1 MKSPFDR
8 FLPPA
13 SKGRSRKGSRKA
25 AELQAEPLEKR
36 AMMAIFAYDRPGGDT
51 LIAIDGNGGLT
62 DLYMRGTLGGVQF
75 ATNSAFTASVTS
87 DPLDWTNS
95 DLNGDRVPDNLNLHV
110 RQNGRP
116 LYITNATPNELTI
129 PLTEANGF
137 TATDTASRTQF
148 SLANGNLD
156 YRVAGAFTGRLSDPQ
171 TGNSWTFTNTANGT
185 LTFTP
190 VGSLAAGPTPTTG
203 RVIPGST
210 DVFIRGRGQRGS
222 VVIDW
227 SIPVSTF
234 QATCPRLDSVNYTY
248 NGQTLIGADGVTLNF
263 LSGPGNGTETD
274 VRVSTGGT
282 VGFALPSATPKDG
295 FGGSTVRN
303 GAGINT
309 VPGTSVLSG
318 TITVYDVLRTGE
330 SDGSPTQTL
339 TFGFTN
345 ASGSLVFTAN
355 QPNDWLEIA
364 PGSTLA
370 SLQFV
375 TRFPGSGTIGLPGNG
390 GTPAAPAGQPALPG
404 RVTISGSE
412 RWFEYTVEARAT
424 TTTVWAGFDV
434 QSAITVDA
442 TRPGGGFNVLSPI
455 VNAASLTLRGPSTV
469 NFAAPTSVSGGISLL
484 NGQVSGTS
492 RPEVITTVVD
502 APIAASNYSLRVAGD
517 SITVSPSGS
526 LSGALPDAA
535 GQLSQAAGSVSVQ
548 LLNADLFVQGTIF
561 ATNQFYE
568 QIALYTRPLSLST
581 VSAATG
587 LDSGLIRGGTVVVS
601 MAAQGSGA
609 TPPNPTNADSSFHVV
624 DLRTQVDTFRTR
636 AAGTGT
642 VFPGQNMHPYLLSV
656 READAVTFDAVAG
669 SSRPISLSAGG
680 SIVMGSAL
688 DTVSD
693 VKIVAVSATGGPTS
707 FTVSAPI
714 QTQFGTIE
722 ILAGGVDVRNSVR
735 VTNAAL
741 DAARNDITITAS
753 NGDIVAQN
761 LLSAVNNVS
770 LVQRKSGGGGRIVAD
785 GLRARSVSVDAA
797 GDVTLG
803 TTVETLS
810 GQSGGA
816 FSVRESDDISIP
828 SLRAGGRVAL
838 SAAGV
843 DGSTT
848 TANPIAL
855 TARMD
860 DVTALEISTPNGSAD
875 VIVNTPRLLTVGG
888 AANPAVA
895 NMLAAGNVTI
905 RSTAG
910 EMRVLDAPLAGGNA
924 RGVKAAST
932 VILAATYAP
941 GTPNVTA
948 ATLTG
953 TGNINSLAAFDGQT
967 LVVGDRVLVR
977 LGSSVATPT
986 MHSNGIY
993 VVARLGGGVGTNANW
1008 QLTRAADADTQP
1020 ELASGSYVRVNTG
1033 NTLGNTI
1040 WQLDYLSFPATAA
1053 DLSSA
1058 TEIEI
1063 PTNYSAM
1070 SQLVV
1075 GQAVSGAGIRVGAT
1089 IASINTTTGVI
1100 TLSPNAVSN
1109 VGGSTVVS
1117 FGAPALG
1124 ASPITVTQRQVT
1136 TNIGSD
1142 GLAKAVT
1149 FLVSS
1154 TGGTNSD
1161 AGSLGKM
1168 IHLYQQNDTSSST
1181 LNPGQLT
1188 NFEFAALSGPIR
1200 LTQELPQIVRPIAI
1214 IGKGAVIDGSQITTT
1229 RTGDR
1234 VAAGTEI
1241 NAFEFASGSGQVGTT
1256 PGASISGLTIG
1267 GFASG
1272 AAIKIDSAAGVG
1284 VSEVKLGV
1292 NPAGER
1298 LANRFGVLVTGS
1310 GAGAAISG
1318 SDIMGSTQAGVR
1330 VQNGAA
1336 GIIIVGSRVGAANRD
1351 NLFGLDIAAGRNQIG
1366 VVGDAR
1372 NVVQF
1377 NRTGIL
1383 LRGGV
1388 NSVVNTSVANNSID
1402 GISIDGG
1409 SNAIGASK
1417 SRDQNS
1423 NAVYGNGR
1431 WGIRMASAAVA
1442 RLQRIAGNFF
1452 GTERFGATPGKNFQ
1466 GNVAVGN
1473 SAPASNLGLTP
1484 DKKTGVDKNGNQHSD
1499 LKGPAPK
1506 PRVTR
1511 PWRARR

>member
-51 LIAIDGNGGLT
+51 LIAIDGNGGLH
-62 DLYMRGTLGGVQF
+62 DVYMRGLPTGVVEF
-75 ATNSAFTASVTS
+75 ATNSQFTIDRTS
-87 DPLDWTNS
+87 DALDFTNS
-95 DLNGDRVPDNLNLHV
+95 
-110 RQNGRP
+110 RP
-116 LYITNATPNELTI
+116 NENVYRRPNAQAFYITNATPNQLTI
-129 PLTEANGF
+129 PLTEATGF
-137 TATDTASRTQF
+137 TNGSTSTRTQY
-148 SLANGNLD
+148 SLANGNID
-156 YRVAGAFTGRLSDPQ
+156 YRVAGRFTGTLSALP
-171 TGNSWTFTNTANGT
+171 TSGTTRNSWTFTNTADGT
-185 LTFTP
+185 LNFTAAP
-190 VGSLAAGPTPTTG
+190 GNTAGPTPTSG
-203 RVIPGST
+203 RVLPGNS
-210 DVFIRGRGQRGS
+210 DLLIRGRGQRGS

-227 SIPVSTF
+227 SAPVSTF
-234 QATCPRLDSVNYTY
+234 DTTCPRLDTVEYTY
-248 NGQTLIGADGVTLNF
+248 NGETLIGADGVTTVYLP
-263 LSGPGNGTETD
+263 GDGNGTERD
-274 VRVSTGGT
+274 VRVSTGSS
-282 VGFALPSATPKDG
+282 VQFALPSATPKNG
-295 FGGSTVRN
+295 FGGTTVLDG
-303 GAGINT
+303 GAINR
-309 VPGTSVLSG
+309 VAGTSVLSG
-318 TITVYDVLRTGE
+318 TITVYDVLAEGADDGAPTG
-330 SDGSPTQTL
+330 TV
-339 TFGFTN
+339 TFGFSD
-345 ASGSLVFTAN
+345 ASGTMVFTR
-355 QPNDWLEIA
+355 QEPNEWIDIA
-364 PGSTLA
+364 PGATPSNLR
-370 SLQFV
+370 FV
-375 TRFPGSGTIGLPGNG
+375 TRYPGSNGLP
-390 GTPAAPAGQPALPG
+390 AGRPALPG

-412 RWFEYTVEARAT
+412 TWFEYTEEVT
-424 TTTVWAGFDV
+424 PVTTTVWAGFDV
-434 QSAITVDA
+434 QSAITVEA
-442 TRPGGGFNVLSPI
+442 TKYGGGFNVLSPI
-455 VNAASLTLRGPSTV
+455 VNAPSLTLRGPTTV
-469 NFAAPTSVSGGISLL
+469 NFAAPTSVTGLVTL
-484 NGQVSGTS
+484 VNGQVRGTIQ
-492 RPEVITTVVD
+492 PEITTAVVD
-502 APIAASNYSLRVAGD
+502 APIAASNYNLRVAFD
-517 SITVSPSGS
+517 SLTVSPSGS
-526 LSGALPDAA
+526 LSGALPDAN
-535 GQLSQAAGSVSVQ
+535 GQLTLAAGTVQIQ
-548 LLNADLFVQGTIF
+548 LLNADLFAQGTIF
-561 ATNQFYE
+561 AANQFYE
-568 QIALYTRPLSLST
+568 QVASYSRPLSLTT

-587 LDSGLIRGGTVVVS
+587 LDSGLIRGSTVVVN
-601 MAAQGSGA
+601 MAAQGNGS
-609 TPPNPTNADSSFHVV
+609 TPPDSTNADASFHVV
-624 DLRTQVDTFRTR
+624 DLRTQVATFRTR
-636 AAGTGT
+636 AASTGT
-642 VFPGQNMHPYLLSV
+642 VFPGQNMYPYLLSI
-656 READAVTFDAVAG
+656 READAIAFDAVAG
-669 SSRPISLSAGG
+669 SSRPISLEAGG
-680 SIVMGSAL
+680 SITMGSAL
-688 DTVSD
+688 DTISD
-693 VKIVAVSATGGPTS
+693 VKIAAVSATGGPTS

-714 QTQFGTIE
+714 QTRFGTID
-722 ILAGGVDVRNSVR
+722 ISAGTVDVRNSVR
-735 VTNAAL
+735 VTNAAV
-741 DAARNDITITAS
+741 DAGRNDITIVAS
-753 NGDIVAQN
+753 DGDIVAQN
-761 LLSAVNNVS
+761 LLSAVNNVN
-770 LVQRKSGGGGRIVAD
+770 LVQRKSGPGGRIVAD

-810 GQSGGA
+810 GQSGGG
-816 FSVRESDDISIP
+816 FSIRETDDISIP

-843 DGSTT
+843 DGGTT

-855 TARMD
+855 SARMD
-860 DVTALEISTPNGSAD
+860 DVTALEVSTPNGSAD

-895 NMLAAGNVTI
+895 NMLAAGNVSI

-924 RGVKAAST
+924 RAVRAAST
-932 VILAATYAP
+932 ALLTATYAA

-953 TGNINSLAAFDGQT
+953 TGRISSAAFDGQT
-967 LVVGDRVLVR
+967 LAVGDRVLV
-977 LGSSVATPT
+977 LQGSQANALATPT
-986 MHSNGIY
+986 TNSNGIY

-1063 PTNYSAM
+1063 PVDYSALA
-1070 SQLVV
+1070 QLVV
-1075 GQAVSGAGIRVGAT
+1075 GQAVSGAGIRAGAT
-1089 IASINTTTGVI
+1089 IAAIDPTTGLI

-1117 FGAPALG
+1117 FRAPALG

-1142 GLAKAVT
+1142 GLAKSVA

-1168 IHLYQQNDTSSST
+1168 IQLYQQNDTSSST

-1188 NFEFAALSGPIR
+1188 NFGFAALSGPIQI
-1200 LTQELPQIVRPIAI
+1200 TQELPRIVKPFAI
-1214 IGKGAVIDGSQITTT
+1214 IGKGAVINGSQITTT

-1234 VAAGTEI
+1234 VVAGTEI
-1241 NAFEFASGSGQVGTT
+1241 NGFEFASGSGQSGAT

-1267 GFASG
+1267 GFTNG

-1310 GAGAAISG
+1310 GAGATISG

-1336 GIIIVGSRVGAANRD
+1336 GIIVVGSRVGAANRD
-1351 NLFGLDIAAGRNQIG
+1351 NLVGIDIAAGRNQIG

-1383 LRGGV
+1383 LRDGV

-1409 SNAIGASK
+1409 SNAIGGSK
-1417 SRDQNS
+1417 SPDQNS

-1442 RLQRIAGNFF
+1442 RLQRITGNFF

-1484 DKKTGVDKNGNQHSD
+1484 DKKTGIDKNGNQHSD
-1499 LKGPAPK
+1499 IKGPAPK

-1511 PWRARR
+1511 PWRPRR

>member
-13 SKGRSRKGSRKA
+13 SKGRSRKSSRKA
-25 AELQAEPLEKR
+25 AELQAEPLEPR
-36 AMMAIFAYDRPGGDT
+36 AMLAIFAYDRPGGDT

-75 ATNSAFTASVTS
+75 ATNSAFAANLTS

-95 DLNGDRVPDNLNLHV
+95 DLTGDTVPDNLNRYV

-116 LYITNATPNELTI
+116 LYITNATPNQLTI

-148 SLANGNLD
+148 SLANGNID
-156 YRVAGAFTGRLSDPQ
+156 YLVPDTFTGRLSDPQ
-171 TGNSWTFTNTANGT
+171 TGNRWDFKNTVNGT
-185 LTFTP
+185 LQFTAVGP
-190 VGSLAAGPTPTTG
+190 VVGGPTPTSG
-203 RVIPGST
+203 RIVPGTT
-210 DVFIRGRGQRGS
+210 DLNVRGQGQRGS

-227 SIPVSTF
+227 SSPVSTF
-234 QATCPRLDSVNYTY
+234 EATCPRIDSVEYTY
-248 NGQTLIGADGVTLNF
+248 NGRTLIGTDGVTTVYEP
-263 LSGPGNGTETD
+263 GTGNGTERD
-274 VRVSTGGT
+274 VRVSAVGT
-282 VGFALPSATPKDG
+282 IGFALPSATPKDG
-295 FGGSTVRN
+295 FGGSTVRIG
-303 GAGINT
+303 GAANR

-318 TITVYDVLRTGE
+318 TITVYDVLSTGQG
-330 SDGSPTQTL
+330 DGSPTGSL
-339 TFGFTN
+339 TFGFSN
-345 ASGSLVFTAN
+345 ASGTMVFTPG
-355 QPNDWLEIA
+355 QPNEWLGIA
-364 PGSTLA
+364 PGSTLG
-370 SLQFV
+370 SLSFV
-375 TRFPGSGTIGLPGNG
+375 TRYPATIPNVRSV
-390 GTPAAPAGQPALPG
+390 PAGLPALPG

-412 RWFEYTVEARAT
+412 RWFEYTVEANPT

-455 VNAASLTLRGPSTV
+455 VNAESLTLRGPNTV

-484 NGQVSGTS
+484 NGQVNGTS
-492 RPEVITTVVD
+492 LPEIITAVVD
-502 APIAASNYSLRVAGD
+502 APIAASTYSLRVAGN
-517 SITVSPSGS
+517 SLTVSPSGS
-526 LSGALPDAA
+526 LSGALPNAA
-535 GQLSQAAGSVSVQ
+535 GQLSQAAESVFVQ

-568 QIALYTRPLSLST
+568 QIASYTRPLSLTT

-636 AAGTGT
+636 AAGTGN

-741 DAARNDITITAS
+741 DTARNDITITAF

-816 FSVRESDDISIP
+816 FSVRESDDISIR

-843 DGSTT
+843 DGGTT

-895 NMLAAGNVTI
+895 NMLAAGNVAI

-932 VILAATYAP
+932 VVLAATYAA
-941 GTPNVTA
+941 GTPNVMA
-948 ATLTG
+948 ATITG

-967 LVVGDRVLVR
+967 LAVGDRVLVR
-977 LGSSVATPT
+977 QGSQATALATPT
-986 MHSNGIY
+986 TNSNGIY

-1033 NTLGNTI
+1033 NTLGTTI

-1063 PTNYSAM
+1063 PVDYSALA
-1070 SQLVV
+1070 QLVV
-1075 GQAVSGAGIRVGAT
+1075 GQAVSGAGIRAGAT
-1089 IASINTTTGVI
+1089 IAAIDPTTGLI

-1161 AGSLGKM
+1161 AGSLGK
-1168 IHLYQQNDTSSST
+1168 IIQLYQQNDTSSST

-1188 NFEFAALSGPIR
+1188 NFEFAALSGTIR

-1241 NAFEFASGSGQVGTT
+1241 NGFEFASGSGQSGTT

-1267 GFASG
+1267 GFANG

-1284 VSEVKLGV
+1284 VSELKLGV

-1318 SDIMGSTQAGVR
+1318 SDIMSSTQAGVR
-1330 VQNGAA
+1330 VQNQAA
-1336 GIIIVGSRVGAANRD
+1336 GIIIVGSRVGGANKD
-1351 NLFGLDIAAGRNQIG
+1351 NLVGIDIAAGRNQIG
-1366 VVGDAR
+1366 GVGDAR
-1372 NVVQF
+1372 NAVQF

-1383 LRGGV
+1383 LRTGV
-1388 NSVVNTSVANNSID
+1388 TAVVNTTVANNSID

-1442 RLQRIAGNFF
+1442 RLQRITGNFF
-1452 GTERFGATPGKNFQ
+1452 GTERFGATPGKNFL

-1484 DKKTGVDKNGNQHSD
+1484 DKKTGVDKSGNQHSD
-1499 LKGPAPK
+1499 IKGPAPK

-1511 PWRARR
+1511 PWRPRR